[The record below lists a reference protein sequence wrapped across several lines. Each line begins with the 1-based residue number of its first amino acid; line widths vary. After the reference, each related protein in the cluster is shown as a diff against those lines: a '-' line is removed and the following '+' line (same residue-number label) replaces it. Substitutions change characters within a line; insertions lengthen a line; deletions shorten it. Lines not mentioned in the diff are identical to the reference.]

1 MVDEEHTKWLQEF
14 DTSVA
19 HPAPTDLIDVH
30 SPRLSA
36 EEIVDAA
43 LPTSPS
49 SSDDSQSATTMA
61 VHQLRPTSEV
71 DLWPVVF
78 GRWA

>member
-43 LPTSPS
+43 LSYEPIK
-49 SSDDSQSATTMA
+49 
-61 VHQLRPTSEV
+61 L
-71 DLWPVVF
+71 
-78 GRWA
+78 